1 MREVEAKEEGYIPE
15 QNIIMEYLGLIVY
28 LAGGS
33 DTPCKLVKV
42 FWRNYRFEKFLHAP
56 IRVSLTH
63 CIVLVQVDD
72 TWWLAS
78 PHHMVI

>member
-42 FWRNYRFEKFLHAP
+42 F
-56 IRVSLTH
+56 
-63 CIVLVQVDD
+63 
-72 TWWLAS
+72 
-78 PHHMVI
+78 